1 MDLDEVIRHI
11 LQTYRHIAVVGM
23 SRDPSKAAYGVP
35 AFLMRQGYVIYPV
48 NPHAGEI
55 LGRRAY
61 ARILDIADPV
71 EVVQIFRPSDQVLPF
86 VEEAVQRSQTRGD
99 VRAVWLQEGIRNEA
113 ARALAEAAGLLFVQ
127 DRCMLQEWLRLRP
140 PNSSRYGGVS

>member
-23 SRDPSKAAYGVP
+23 SRDPRKAAYGVP
-35 AFLMRQGYVIYPV
+35 AFLMQQGFVVYPV
-48 NPHAGEI
+48 NPHADEV

-61 ARILDIADPV
+61 ARLLDVPDPV

-86 VEEAVQRSQTRGD
+86 VEEAIRRAQTRGD
-99 VRAVWLQEGIRNEA
+99 VRAVWLQEGIVNEA
-113 ARALAEAAGLLFVQ
+113 ARALAEGAGLLFVQ
-127 DRCMLQEWLRLRP
+127 DRCMLREWLRLQAVRVP
-140 PNSSRYGGVS
+140 

>member
-1 MDLDEVIRHI
+1 MNLDEVIRHI
-11 LQTYRHIAVVGM
+11 LQTYRRIAVVGI
-23 SRDPSKAAYGVP
+23 SRDPSKAAHGVP
-35 AFLMRQGYVIYPV
+35 AFLLRQGYVIYPV
-48 NPHAGEI
+48 NPQADEI

-71 EVVQIFRPSDQVLPF
+71 EVVQMFRPSDQVLPF
-86 VEEAVQRSQTRGD
+86 VEEAVQRSRTRGD

-127 DRCMLQEWLRLRP
+127 DRCMLQEWIRLHATP
-140 PNSSRYGGVS
+140 SP

>member
-11 LQTYRHIAVVGM
+11 LQTYRSIAVVGM
-23 SRDPSKAAYGVP
+23 SRDPSKAAHGVP
-35 AFLMRQGYVIYPV
+35 AFLLQRGYEIYPV
-48 NPHAGEI
+48 NPQVDEI

-61 ARILDIADPV
+61 ARLSDIPDPV

-86 VEEAVQRSQTRGD
+86 VEEAVRRAHTRGD
-99 VRAVWLQEGIRNEA
+99 VRAVWLQEGIVNEA

-127 DRCMLQEWLRLRP
+127 DRCMLREWFRLHGTP
-140 PNSSRYGGVS
+140 PP